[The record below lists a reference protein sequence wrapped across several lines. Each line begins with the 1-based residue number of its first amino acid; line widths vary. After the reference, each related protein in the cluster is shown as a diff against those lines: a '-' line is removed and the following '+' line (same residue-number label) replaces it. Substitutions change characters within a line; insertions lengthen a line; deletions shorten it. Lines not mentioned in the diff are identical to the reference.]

1 MIIIYTPFRSLP
13 VNLRLVLSGLLL
25 TFLTACGGDTSSTA
39 SDATISSDSAPAS
52 AISATAG
59 GPAAPEPQ
67 SGGLVAPKPQ
77 APAEPVV
84 VYSSR
89 QEHLIKPLFDR
100 FTMET
105 GIEVQYQTGEDGP
118 LIARLQ
124 AEGAD
129 TYADVLYTV
138 DAGNLWAAADR
149 GLLRP
154 LHSAVLEQNIPAHL
168 RDPQGRWFGL
178 SVRARTIAY
187 STERVD
193 PATLSTYE
201 DLADPKW
208 QGKLC
213 LRTSKKV
220 YNMSL
225 VATMIDR
232 LGAAE
237 TERVVRGWVAN
248 LAAPVFSSDTLII
261 EAIAAGQCD
270 VGIINTYYLG
280 QMQQQNPDVPVA
292 LFWANQQGSGVHV
305 NVSGAGITTHAK
317 NPGGA
322 QRLLEWLSTPE
333 PQLMFSELNLEF
345 PASPAVEAVELVQSW
360 GDFKDDTINVE
371 TAGRLQVDAVKL
383 MDRADY
389 R

>member
-1 MIIIYTPFRSLP
+1 MKLHSI
-13 VNLRLVLSGLLL
+13 VNASSPLASGVALWRLATAFVLVGLLA
-25 TFLTACGGDTSSTA
+25 ACGGESASSAMTPAQGEQVLTGGNVPANTA
-39 SDATISSDSAPAS
+39 AS
-52 AISATAG
+52 TG
-59 GPAAPEPQ
+59 
-67 SGGLVAPKPQ
+67 
-77 APAEPVV
+77 PVV

-100 FTMET
+100 FTAET
-105 GIEVQYQTGEDGP
+105 GIEVQFQTGEEGP

-124 AEGAD
+124 AEGKD

-138 DAGNLWAAADR
+138 DAGNLWMAADR
-149 GLLRP
+149 GLLRT
-154 LHSAVLEQNIPAHL
+154 LESAVLERDIPEHL

-178 SVRARTIAY
+178 SVRARTIVY

-193 PATLSTYE
+193 PAQLSTYE

-208 QGKLC
+208 KGKLC

-225 VATMIDR
+225 VATMIER
-232 LGAAE
+232 LGAE
-237 TERVVRGWVAN
+237 RTEAIVRGWVAN

-261 EAIAAGQCD
+261 DAIAAGQCD
-270 VGIINTYYLG
+270 VGIVNTYYLG
-280 QMQQQNPDVPVA
+280 QVQQQKPDVPVA
-292 LFWANQQGSGVHV
+292 LFWANQQSSGVHV

-317 NPGGA
+317 NPEGA
-322 QRLLEWLSTPE
+322 QRLLEWLSTAE
-333 PQLMFSELNLEF
+333 PQRMFSELNLEF
-345 PASPAVEAVELVQSW
+345 PASPAVEPVALVQSW
-360 GDFKDDTINVE
+360 GSFKPDTINVE
-371 TAGRLQVDAVKL
+371 TAGRLQADAVKL

>member
-1 MIIIYTPFRSLP
+1 MKRRLALISVLLSL
-13 VNLRLVLSGLLL
+13 LA
-25 TFLTACGGDTSSTA
+25 ACGEPSSPSTST
-39 SDATISSDSAPAS
+39 P
-52 AISATAG
+52 ATAG
-59 GPAAPEPQ
+59 QAARNSSNE
-67 SGGLVAPKPQ
+67 GGLAATEPSAQ
-77 APAEPVV
+77 SSPVV

-89 QEHLIKPLFDR
+89 QEQLIKPLFDR
-100 FTMET
+100 FTEET
-105 GIEVQYQTGEDGP
+105 GIEVQFQTGEEGP

-129 TYADVLYTV
+129 TYADVFYTV
-138 DAGNLWAAADR
+138 DAGNLWLAADR

-154 LHSAVLEQNIPAHL
+154 LHSDVLEQNIPAQY

-178 SVRARTIAY
+178 SLRARTIAY

-193 PATLSTYE
+193 PAQLSTYE

-208 QGKLC
+208 KGKLC

-232 LGAAE
+232 IGEAKAE
-237 TERVVRGWVAN
+237 QVVRGWVAN
-248 LAAPVFSSDTLII
+248 LAAPVFSSDLLVID
-261 EAIAAGQCD
+261 AIAAGQCD

-280 QMQQQNPDVPVA
+280 QTQQQKPDVPVK

-317 NPGGA
+317 NPEGA
-322 QRLLEWLSTPE
+322 QRLLEWLSTAE
-333 PQLMFSELNLEF
+333 PQLMFSDLNLEY
-345 PASPAVEAVELVQSW
+345 PASPAVEAVPLVRSW
-360 GDFKDDTINVE
+360 GDFKADTINVE
-371 TAGRLQVDAVKL
+371 VAGHLQADAVKL

>member
-1 MIIIYTPFRSLP
+1 M
-13 VNLRLVLSGLLL
+13 NLRPALSGLLL
-25 TFLTACGGDTSSTA
+25 TLLASCGGDATSEQ
-39 SDATISSDSAPAS
+39 
-52 AISATAG
+52 
-59 GPAAPEPQ
+59 AARTTESNELVTPEPQ
-67 SGGLVAPKPQ
+67 AS
-77 APAEPVV
+77 AEPIV

-100 FTMET
+100 FTAAT
-105 GIEVQYQTGEDGP
+105 GIEVQYQTGEEGP

-124 AEGAD
+124 AEGVD

-138 DAGNLWAAADR
+138 DAGNLWMAAER

-154 LHSAVLEQNIPAHL
+154 LESTVLEQNIPAHL

-193 PATLSTYE
+193 PAQLSTYE

-225 VATMIDR
+225 VATMIER
-232 LGAAE
+232 LGEAE
-237 TERVVRGWVAN
+237 TEAVVRGWVAN
-248 LAAPVFSSDTLII
+248 LAAPVFSSDLLVID
-261 EAIAAGQCD
+261 AIAAGQCD

-280 QMQQQNPDVPVA
+280 QSQQQNPDVPVA
-292 LFWANQQGSGVHV
+292 LFWANQQDSGVHV

-317 NPGGA
+317 NPEGA
-322 QRLLEWLSTPE
+322 QRLIEWLSTAE
-333 PQLMFSELNLEF
+333 PQRMFSELNLEY
-345 PASPAVEAVELVQSW
+345 PASPAVDAIELVQSW